1 MAVDTHTLENFMST
15 DVKAAKQVIHDKLEC
30 QIKAADAKPDTRE
43 APAETAQA
51 GVEIKAI
58 AELLTRNQ

>member
-1 MAVDTHTLENFMST
+1 MQYQTATQKEIHEHRSEV
-15 DVKAAKQVIHDKLEC
+15 AKQVIHDKLES
-30 QIKAADAKPDTRE
+30 QIKTADAKLDPLE

-58 AELLTRNQ
+58 AKLLTRNQ